1 MFGSTGAPDAVLSS
15 AEGGGILRLKVFCPP
30 RDLSRC
36 GVFYSVN
43 QDAIG
48 SLFSDSFQLSFSY
61 LGGIESRKIWVI
73 LQDNILHCYVSP
85 FITGASGLIRKI
97 DRSTIMNITDINIT
111 VLGVEMDALK
121 IVVLTALGQCETLTW
136 AWENDCAHTRRLWTQ
151 ALRPMCKESGA
162 MCALSAAV
170 NSSASIAD
178 AAPDDSSVSTEEW
191 GASIAPKTQ
200 PPPSARRTKGRKRS
214 GREVPAGRQ
223 VVVAVNPTPVA
234 RNIDLGWR
242 GWS

>member
-1 MFGSTGAPDAVLSS
+1 VFGSTGAPDAVLSS
-15 AEGGGILRLKVFCPP
+15 AEGGGILRLKVSCPP

-36 GVFYSVN
+36 GGFYSVN
-43 QDAIG
+43 QDAID
-48 SLFSDSFQLSFSY
+48 SLFLTPFNY

-73 LQDNILHCYVSP
+73 LHDNILHCYVSP

-111 VLGVEMDALK
+111 ILGVEMDALK

-136 AWENDCAHTRRLWTQ
+136 AWENDCVHMRRLWTQ

-162 MCALSAAV
+162 MCAPSAAV

-178 AAPDDSSVSTEEW
+178 AARDDSSVSTEEW
-191 GASIAPKTQ
+191 GGASTAPKTQ
-200 PPPSARRTKGRKRS
+200 PPPSARRKKGRKSS